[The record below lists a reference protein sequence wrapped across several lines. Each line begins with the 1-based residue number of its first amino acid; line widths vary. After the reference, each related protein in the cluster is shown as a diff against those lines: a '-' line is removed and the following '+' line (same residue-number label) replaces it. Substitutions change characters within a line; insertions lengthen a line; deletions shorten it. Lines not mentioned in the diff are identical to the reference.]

1 MLPST
6 KSKAE
11 QQFAASQKKS
21 EVALKEKEK
30 EQLERVGHIANLR
43 ALRLAKEAADKKES
57 DIVAAKKGRKVAA
70 KTKKAS

>member
-11 QQFAASQKKS
+11 QLFAANQKKS

-30 EQLERVGHIANLR
+30 EQLERAGHIANLR
-43 ALRLAKEAADKKES
+43 ALRLAKESADQKES
-57 DIVAAKKGRKVAA
+57 DLAAEKKAKKVASKKK
-70 KTKKAS
+70 KTS

>member
-30 EQLERVGHIANLR
+30 EQLQRVGHIANLR

-57 DIVAAKKGRKVAA
+57 DIVAAKKAEKVAA